1 MHLDPNQSLHLL
13 LKLVLCL
20 FSLGSELAVP
30 FVNGQLTASS
40 VSFTQSGHLSPEAS
54 CFLNVCVRLR
64 ASLERGDGLFPSSS
78 SQAEGKTRELR
89 FMVVSSLW
97 FLFFLNPVP
106 PVRSL
111 AAHALL

>member
-40 VSFTQSGHLSPEAS
+40 VSFTQSGHLFAGS
-54 CFLNVCVRLR
+54 F
-64 ASLERGDGLFPSSS
+64 LFPERVCACALPWSE
-78 SQAEGKTRELR
+78 ATA
-89 FMVVSSLW
+89 
-97 FLFFLNPVP
+97 FFL
-106 PVRSL
+106 
-111 AAHALL
+111 LLRRKPRARQESSASW